1 VAPADIA
8 WIRVDFNWYDLQP
21 ARDRYDWTLADAVVH
36 DARARG
42 LNVYA
47 TLSYTPAWA
56 NGGQG
61 RNAPPLNSDD
71 WYNFVYDTVSR
82 YRAQVQHWGMW
93 NEPNFEGFWSGSLTQ
108 YLQIILEVGARAVR
122 DAQGGFVCGPELGTQ
137 GDWRVWLY
145 RILSEKPRDL
155 DIVTIHNYAATGTH
169 VLLELLTPR
178 GIMVLTGTDA
188 KELWLTET
196 GWDTS
201 EVSEEAQ
208 AAYYEQVLEGL
219 EQEGGPDKVFFYQL
233 VDEPDSPEAWG
244 ILRVDLSPK
253 PAYQTYQRHIAARV
267 PTADLRR

>member
-1 VAPADIA
+1 
-8 WIRVDFNWYDLQP
+8 
-21 ARDRYDWTLADAVVH
+21 
-36 DARARG
+36 
-42 LNVYA
+42 
-47 TLSYTPAWA
+47 
-56 NGGQG
+56 
-61 RNAPPLNSDD
+61 
-71 WYNFVYDTVSR
+71 
-82 YRAQVQHWGMW
+82 
-93 NEPNFEGFWSGSLTQ
+93 
-108 YLQIILEVGARAVR
+108 VR

-155 DIVTIHNYAATGTH
+155 DIVTIHQYGDTGTH

-178 GIMVLTGTDA
+178 GLMVLTGTDA

-201 EVSEEAQ
+201 GVSEEAH